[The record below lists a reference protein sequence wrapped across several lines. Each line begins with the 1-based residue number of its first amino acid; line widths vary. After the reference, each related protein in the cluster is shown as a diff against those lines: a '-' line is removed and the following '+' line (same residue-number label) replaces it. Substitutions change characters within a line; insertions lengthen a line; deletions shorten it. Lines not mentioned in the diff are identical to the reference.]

1 MKQFLSSV
9 LVALASVVM
18 SFSYAQQKLDA
29 KALPAEWH
37 LYSSQ
42 NGVNIFVKSFDY
54 TYNPALKPANF
65 ALVKVENTT
74 RKPLTLSYS
83 TVLSDDQGCINCES
97 GENTKSVQIA
107 AGQTLEGTPEISG
120 LSFLVANPNFS
131 APREAKFIQ
140 LSNIKLK

>member
-1 MKQFLSSV
+1 MKQFFSSV
-9 LVALASVVM
+9 LIAIVSVTL

-54 TYNPALKPANF
+54 TYNPAMKPANF

-74 RKPLTLSYS
+74 RKSLTLSYS
-83 TVLSDDQGCINCES
+83 AVLSDDQGCINCGS
-97 GENTKSVQIA
+97 SENTRTVQIA
-107 AGQTLEGTPEISG
+107 AGQTLEGTPEMPG
-120 LSFLVANPNFS
+120 LSFLVTNPNFS